1 MSWVVDGSG
10 GREGAFVESNSHPW
24 QLLIGRVCSEAS
36 GPHIVLLVE
45 AGDDEMAIDSHP
57 CIIVACLNSPRTGD
71 TPIQMY
77 AKTPSIAVSLY
88 VDATEQTRADY
99 QGYAAVLENCLENLA
114 AIQAHINPQT
124 TVTGLHVHYIEDYQ
138 TDSAV
143 EENVY
148 QFGVA
153 FGLVLDLVESV

>member
-1 MSWVVDGSG
+1 MIDLA
-10 GREGAFVESNSHPW
+10 GRCEKAIATYLQNETGLAGMPVY
-24 QLLIGRVCSEAS
+24 
-36 GPHIVLLVE
+36 E

-57 CIIVACLNSPRTGD
+57 CIIVACLSSPRTGD

-77 AKTPSIAVSLY
+77 AKTPSIVVSLY

-138 TDSAV
+138 TDSSV
-143 EENVY
+143 DENVY

-153 FGLVLDLVESV
+153 FGLVLDLVETLVTP

>member
-1 MSWVVDGSG
+1 MIDLA
-10 GREGAFVESNSHPW
+10 GRCEKGIATYLQNETGLAGVP
-24 QLLIGRVCSEAS
+24 VY
-36 GPHIVLLVE
+36 E

-57 CIIVACLNSPRTGD
+57 CIIVACLSSPRTGD

-77 AKTPSIAVSLY
+77 SKAPSIVVSLY

-114 AIQAHINPQT
+114 AIKIHFNNQE

-148 QFGVA
+148 QFGAA
-153 FGLVLDLVESV
+153 FGLVLDLVETSI

>member
-1 MSWVVDGSG
+1 MIDLA
-10 GREGAFVESNSHPW
+10 GRCEKGIATYLQNE
-24 QLLIGRVCSEAS
+24 IGLAGV
-36 GPHIVLLVE
+36 PVYE
-45 AGDDEMAIDSHP
+45 AGDDGMAIDSHP
-57 CIIVACLNSPRTGD
+57 CIIVACLSSPRTGD

-77 AKTPSIAVSLY
+77 SKTPSIVVSLY

-114 AIQAHINPQT
+114 AIKIHFNNQE

-138 TDSAV
+138 TDSSV
-143 EENVY
+143 DENVY
-148 QFGVA
+148 SFGVA